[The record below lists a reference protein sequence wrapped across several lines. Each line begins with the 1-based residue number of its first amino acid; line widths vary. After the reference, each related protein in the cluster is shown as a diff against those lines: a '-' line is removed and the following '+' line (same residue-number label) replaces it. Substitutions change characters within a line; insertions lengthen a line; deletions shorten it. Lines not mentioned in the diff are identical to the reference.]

1 LIAFSAVVFFVER
14 LQLDLERKFIYRK
27 QRPCHKGVLTQA
39 DLNGDCSN
47 CLGCLARLTTFTGG
61 QNMHRLR
68 LAIAA
73 LIMVVFSTAVSASF
87 ASAQESNPPLVVS
100 SDSWQ
105 DAFNAGESGAFVN
118 PDTMSGPSTNL
129 DNTTDGPPEGSVYL
143 VGILTGHHLARC
155 NGDIVAQLDP
165 DRFEGLFGYLVPNYP
180 YVGLLAMPQA
190 DGTYYKVLDVR
201 AIARSGYCGRTP
213 PRQPVETGELGIG
226 EAGSPIPFRLWG
238 CFRPMGRRTIPL
250 HVWPQTELLTL
261 FQDHL
266 DWETTLQGKV
276 SQLKVNLRNGYGEFG
291 RETMHELER
300 AIFVDELGC
309 GKRHTAFLPA
319 VYCDWRCQ
327 KLHFPAVLNGQDP
340 KKSWPSGRSSVYLP
354 IVSTWRS
361 DGVAATPF
369 ITTSVRVLTGETDS
383 DAAPNGLAQRTYW
396 LCSLRSTVLVTD
408 DGGHPDTITDT
419 KKLKLLEPV
428 SMGDRVSQLTPTEHF
443 RLTWPWVSPGRVD
456 GKACEGV
463 IVSNSNQRHA
473 VLIITR
479 DGYYE
484 FSIGGDFRVLPNG
497 AVLFGHQVGNIVTFY
512 IALEGAIAWPSL
524 FDEGVFGFAKFE
536 MDVSDPALATVR
548 QIGFFQTWSPVYE
561 VAETSIGGRML
572 LQLVEEDGLVR
583 SVDPSNMQEV
593 ATTRF
598 PNVQRTAAL
607 EPRFALHR
615 GVWHH
620 RTNSIEEGG
629 RYMVIGSGKKSGVV
643 VVDLVDHTSW
653 ILETPEAQKILGV
666 AIKHTSGGTRGL
678 LAVHGG
684 DRVFVLQPN
693 SDWKSARLLS
703 QFIFPKSS
711 IQPLSY
717 LSGPQGSIGWLWG
730 DEFVVSWGQEDPRT
744 GRNHRYEFARI
755 KLHVDNNVMTLDWVY
770 DVDWNW
776 KEAWPNDIWQCE
788 GECAGPPPPTSTP
801 VPTNTPIPTATPT
814 TQPTVTPSPT
824 VGPCVPSSKPADIML
839 VADGSTSMEGD
850 RSKQLGL
857 AVEVFTSMVAQPNR
871 IGLVTFAG
879 GAALRQPLTNDRDAV
894 GRALRGTILSA
905 GTRIDLGLQK
915 AREELNGANHRQE
928 FAKVIVLITDGEHNG
943 TPEDTVLEQAAL
955 AKKEGAI
962 IFTIALG
969 TTQRGQDL
977 LKLVATS
984 PDRHFFFSPSP
995 TQLVAI
1001 YQEIARAIPCPTSTP
1016 TP

>member
-1 LIAFSAVVFFVER
+1 
-14 LQLDLERKFIYRK
+14 
-27 QRPCHKGVLTQA
+27 
-39 DLNGDCSN
+39 
-47 CLGCLARLTTFTGG
+47 
-61 QNMHRLR
+61 MHRLR
-68 LAIAA
+68 LAALA
-73 LIMVVFSTAVSASF
+73 LIMVVLSTAVSTSF
-87 ASAQESNPPLVVS
+87 ANAQENSPLVVS
-100 SDSWQ
+100 SGDWQ

-118 PDTMSGPSTNL
+118 PDTMSGPSTTL
-129 DNTTDGPPEGSVYL
+129 DGTADGPPEDSVYL
-143 VGILTGHHLARC
+143 VGLLTGRHLARC
-155 NGDIVAQLDP
+155 SGEIYAALDP
-165 DRFEGLFGYLVPNYP
+165 GRFTGEFDYLVPNYP
-180 YVGLLAMPQA
+180 YVGLLVQPQA
-190 DGTYYKVLDVR
+190 DDTFKVLDVR
-201 AIARSGYCGRTP
+201 AFARSGYCGRTP
-213 PRQPVETGELGIG
+213 PRQPVETGEMGIG
-226 EAGSPIPFRLWG
+226 EKDSPIPFRMWG
-238 CFRPMGRRTIPL
+238 CMRPALGRRTIPL
-250 HVWPQTELLTL
+250 HVWPQTELISL
-261 FQDHL
+261 FEDHL

-276 SQLKVNLRNGYGEFG
+276 SMLKVNMRNGYGEVK

-327 KLHFPAVLNGQDP
+327 KLHFPVALSGQDP
-340 KKSWPSGRSSVYLP
+340 RKSWPSGRSSVYLP
-354 IVSTWRS
+354 VVSTWRS

-369 ITTSVRVLTGETDS
+369 ITTSLRLQKADETDS
-383 DAAPNGLAQRTYW
+383 DTEPNGLAQGADW

-408 DGGHPDTITDT
+408 DGGNPDTITDT
-419 KKLKLLEPV
+419 KKLELLEPV
-428 SMGDRVSQLTPTEHF
+428 SMGDRLSQLTPTEHF
-443 RLTWPWVSPGRVD
+443 RLTWPWVSPGRIG

-484 FSIGGDFRVLPNG
+484 FVVGGDFRALPNG
-497 AVLFGHQVGNIVTFY
+497 AVLFEQQVGKIVTFY
-512 IALEGAIAWPSL
+512 IALEGAVAWPNL
-524 FDEGVFGFAKFE
+524 FDESVFGFAKFE
-536 MDVSDPALATVR
+536 MDVSDPELATVR
-548 QIGFFQTWSPVYE
+548 QIGFFPTWSPVYE
-561 VAETSIGGRML
+561 VAETSFGGRKL

-598 PNVQRTAAL
+598 PHVQRNAAS

-615 GVWHH
+615 GNWHH

-629 RYMVIGSGKKSGVV
+629 RFMLIGSGKKSGVV

-653 ILETPEAQKILGV
+653 ILKTPEAQKILGV

-693 SDWKSARLLS
+693 SDWRSAGLVS

-711 IQPLSY
+711 IQPMSY
-717 LSGPQGSIGWLWG
+717 LSGPQGSVGWLWG
-730 DEFVVSWGQEDPRT
+730 DEFVVSWGQEDPRS

-755 KLHVDNNVMTLDWVY
+755 KLHVDNVLTLDWMY
-770 DVDWNW
+770 DIDWNW

-788 GECAGPPPPTSTP
+788 GECAGPPPATSTP
-801 VPTNTPIPTATPT
+801 VPTDKPKPSVTPT
-814 TQPTVTPSPT
+814 VPPTVTPTPT
-824 VGPCVPSSKPADIML
+824 VGPCVPVSKPADIML
-839 VADGSTSMEGD
+839 VADGSTSMEGE
-850 RSKQLGL
+850 RSKQLAL
-857 AVEVFTSMVAQPNR
+857 AVETFTSMVAQPNR
-871 IGLVTFAG
+871 IGLATFAG
-879 GAALRQPLTNDRDAV
+879 AAAIRQPLTNDRDAV
-894 GRALRGTILSA
+894 VRALRSTILSA
-905 GTRIDLGLQK
+905 GTRIDLGLLK
-915 AREELNGANHRQE
+915 AREELNGPNHRSDY
-928 FAKVIVLITDGEHNG
+928 AKVIVLITDGEHNG

-977 LKLVATS
+977 LKLVATT

-995 TQLVAI
+995 AELVTI
-1001 YQEIARAIPCPTSTP
+1001 YQEIARAIPCPTPTP